1 MSEHRRGRAT
11 ACDTIGQH
19 DDDAFPHPDP
29 TARRL
34 TGSGRTA
41 LGAVGSAGMLDLA
54 GKNVPAAGFRR
65 SMAAADPDDAAIP
78 FLGQPIRVS
87 GYLVDESR
95 GGPDPE
101 HQVFPHCRRG

>member
-1 MSEHRRGRAT
+1 MSEDRRGRAE
-11 ACDTIGQH
+11 ACDAIGQH
-19 DDDAFPHPDP
+19 DEDTFPHQEP

-34 TGSGRTA
+34 TGSGRTLLRTDLA
-41 LGAVGSAGMLDLA
+41 AGMLDLA
-54 GKNVPAAGFRR
+54 GKNVPAAGFRQ
-65 SMAAADPDDAAIP
+65 SMARADPDDAAIP